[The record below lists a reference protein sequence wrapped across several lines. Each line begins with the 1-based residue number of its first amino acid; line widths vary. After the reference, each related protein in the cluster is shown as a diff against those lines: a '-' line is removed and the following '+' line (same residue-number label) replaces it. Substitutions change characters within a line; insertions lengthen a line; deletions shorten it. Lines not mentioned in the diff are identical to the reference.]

1 MMTLFFLYLL
11 NMCAVIAILVMFVNI
26 IRDRNVFMQ
35 AFLAGDGF
43 SLFLLLLIVC
53 GIIRMMN
60 RLDHVIQLLDN
71 DE

>member
-1 MMTLFFLYLL
+1 MTLFFLYLL
-11 NMCAVIAILVMFVNI
+11 NMCAVISILVLFVNV

-53 GIIRMMN
+53 GIIRMTN
-60 RLDHVIQLLDN
+60 RLDRVIELLDDN
-71 DE
+71 E

>member
-1 MMTLFFLYLL
+1 MTLFFLYLL